1 MRIRRR
7 AAFVLA
13 GVVAMFLGAMA
24 AAPVLAV
31 AETVVTGPELDA
43 AMAARTDQDAAS
55 REAILNLL
63 GREETRDAAAKVGVD
78 LDRLK
83 ASVSVLSGEEL
94 EDVAAQARLA
104 DRSLSGGDEKIVIG
118 STALII
124 ILLVVIILV
133 AGN

>member
-1 MRIRRR
+1 
-7 AAFVLA
+7 
-13 GVVAMFLGAMA
+13 MFLGAMA

-55 REAILNLL
+55 GEAILNLL

-104 DRSLSGGDEKIVIG
+104 DQSLSGGDEKIVIG

-133 AGN
+133 SGN